1 MNIATP
7 TNVSFALYM
16 LALCVIGFIAWR
28 RTTDFDD
35 YILGG
40 RKLGPGVTALSAGA
54 SDMSGWVMMGL
65 PGAIFATGLSESWIG
80 VGLVAGAW
88 VNWLLVAGR
97 LRVYTERARNAL
109 TLPDYFTHR
118 FEDRSRLLR
127 ILSALVILVFFSL
140 YVASGVVAGGVLIQG
155 VFGIDYAYAV
165 WIGAGVT
172 IAYTLV
178 GGFLAV
184 SWTDALQGLLVLLAL
199 LILPAVAAF
208 ANGGFAESAALVEQV
223 DPQRLQ
229 WIGAGGWIAVVSGLA
244 WGLGYFGQPHILV
257 RFMALDSLAS
267 VPRARRIG
275 MSWMILC
282 LLGSLCVGFFG
293 IGWFA
298 RNPELAGPV
307 LANEETVFITLTG
320 LILNPWVGGFV
331 LAAMLAAI
339 MSTLNSQLLV
349 CSSALTEDFYR
360 AFLRRDA
367 GQRELLW
374 VGRITLLLVSLL
386 AIWMAR
392 DPEARVLDLVSYA
405 WAGFGSAFGPVVLIS
420 LMWKRMTRDG
430 ALAGMLVGGVV
441 ALVWGSQKWFG
452 LYEII
457 PGALCA
463 SLAIVAVSL
472 LGRPPQESVRR
483 TFDEVQAEVA
493 NGGRG

>member
-1 MNIATP
+1 MNNGIP
-7 TNVSFALYM
+7 TYVSFALYM
-16 LALCVIGFIAWR
+16 LALCAIGVVAWL

-97 LRVYTERARNAL
+97 LRVYTERAHNAL

-118 FEDRSRLLR
+118 FEDGSRLLR
-127 ILSALVILVFFSL
+127 IISALVILVFFSL
-140 YVASGVVAGGVLIQG
+140 YVASGVVAGGLLIQS
-155 VFGIDYAYAV
+155 VFGIDYAYAI

-184 SWTDALQGLLVLLAL
+184 SWTDAMQGILVLLAL
-199 LILPAVAAF
+199 LVLPVVAAV
-208 ANGGFAESAALVEQV
+208 ANGGIGESVALVEQV
-223 DPQRLQ
+223 DPQRLD
-229 WIGAGGWIAVVSGLA
+229 WVGAGGWIAVVSGLA

-267 VPRARRIG
+267 VPLARRIG

-282 LLGSLCVGFFG
+282 LLGSLAIGFFG
-293 IGWFA
+293 IGWFQTH
-298 RNPELAGPV
+298 PEAAAPV
-307 LANEETVFITLTG
+307 RENAETVFITLTG
-320 LILNPWVGGFV
+320 VILNPWIGGFV
-331 LAAMLAAI
+331 LAAILAAV

-349 CSSALTEDFYR
+349 SSSALTEDFYR

-367 GQRELLW
+367 GQRELVW

-420 LMWKRMTRDG
+420 LLWKRMTRNG
-430 ALAGMLVGGVV
+430 ALAGMLVGGLV

-452 LYEII
+452 LYEMI

-472 LGRPPQESVRR
+472 MGRPPQESVRR
-483 TFDEVQAEVA
+483 TFDAVQAEVA
-493 NGGRG
+493 AGGRG